1 MVVNSHSHRLF
12 LETLMYT
19 SILKK
24 YTKRELI
31 SIRTSTKMA
40 RDKTQQIIDRL
51 LKNKP
56 DKIKSFKKKSGIV
69 DLEKQLR
76 FLNRSIDK
84 LDKTIST
91 K

>member
-1 MVVNSHSHRLF
+1 MVVNF
-12 LETLMYT
+12 NTNYFYLETLMYT

-69 DLEKQLR
+69 DLEKQLG

-84 LDKTIST
+84 LDRTIST